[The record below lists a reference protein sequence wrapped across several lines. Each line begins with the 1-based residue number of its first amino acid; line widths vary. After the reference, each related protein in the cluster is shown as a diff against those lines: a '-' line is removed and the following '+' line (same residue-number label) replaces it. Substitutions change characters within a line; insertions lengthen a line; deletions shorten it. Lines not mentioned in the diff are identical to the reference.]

1 MTQIEFILRVLLSI
15 VTYFIHNYL
24 QFKHQY
30 VPMRLEMNLEANM
43 ERRIF
48 TYHTFNYNWASIMF
62 DEFLRYR

>member
-1 MTQIEFILRVLLSI
+1 MTKIEFKLRVLLST

-30 VPMRLEMNLEANM
+30 ALIRLETNM

-48 TYHTFNYNWASIMF
+48 TYHTFNYN
-62 DEFLRYR
+62 

>member
-1 MTQIEFILRVLLSI
+1 MTQIEFILRVLLST

-30 VPMRLEMNLEANM
+30 VPMRLEMNLETNM

-48 TYHTFNYNWASIMF
+48 AYHTFNYN
-62 DEFLRYR
+62 

>member
-1 MTQIEFILRVLLSI
+1 MTKIEFKLRVLLST

-30 VPMRLEMNLEANM
+30 VPMRLEMNLETNV

-48 TYHTFNYNWASIMF
+48 AYHTFNYN
-62 DEFLRYR
+62 